1 MHIQYKYVVRNKDGS
16 VVRWQEGANVSL
28 DLPGGNA
35 DELALDVED
44 SWNKSKQV
52 RVAAETTTVIIS
64 PIISNNQTSLN
75 VCFARGTAAPAAPA
89 ALAVEHSIVWVCPAD

>member
-1 MHIQYKYVVRNKDGS
+1 MPACRDCCSCCCSCATSLHIQYKYVVRNKDGS

-35 DELALDVED
+35 AELALDVED

-52 RVAAETTTVIIS
+52 RTGPRTRLPHLDLCWLTGSVLACAAWMCCRRS
-64 PIISNNQTSLN
+64 
-75 VCFARGTAAPAAPA
+75 
-89 ALAVEHSIVWVCPAD
+89 W